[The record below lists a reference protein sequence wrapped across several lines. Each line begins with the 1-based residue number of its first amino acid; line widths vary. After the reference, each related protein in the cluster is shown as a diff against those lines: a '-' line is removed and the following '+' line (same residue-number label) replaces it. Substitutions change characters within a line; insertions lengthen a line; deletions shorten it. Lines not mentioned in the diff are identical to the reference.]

1 MEQLAVIYEK
11 AKTDKE
17 MNRLIV
23 VNPNKKLDNGNN
35 EVIKILIGDFADE
48 VYKQLTD
55 TKQ

>member
-1 MEQLAVIYEK
+1 MEQLIVIYEK

-17 MNRLIV
+17 LNRLIV

-48 VYKQLTD
+48 VYKELTEE
-55 TKQ
+55 

>member
-1 MEQLAVIYEK
+1 MEKLLIIYEK

>member
-1 MEQLAVIYEK
+1 MEQLLVIYEK

-48 VYKQLTD
+48 VYKELTED
-55 TKQ
+55 KA

>member
-1 MEQLAVIYEK
+1 MEQLLVIYEK

-23 VNPNKKLDNGNN
+23 VNPNKKLDNGKN